1 MLPETVLKDL
11 LSQPQ
16 FNKTEKVLLI
26 LATDAKQGKGIK
38 KIKELAASAGLR
50 TIEKWNVSSLLA
62 RSKGLAVRAA
72 NGWELTSA
80 GIQYVEKLSGP
91 LSGTPVPKIAASLR
105 AHLSRLAN
113 PDTSQFVAEAIA
125 CYEAKLYRAAVVL
138 SWVGAIAVLYD
149 YVVSKKL
156 LDFNT
161 EALRRNPKWKP
172 AKTTDDLARMKE
184 HDFLDIIEA
193 ISVLG
198 KSVKQELD
206 GCLKLRNGCGHPNS
220 LKIAEHRVAGQI
232 ESLILNVFSQFT

>member
-1 MLPETVLKDL
+1 MLPETILKDL
-11 LSQPQ
+11 ISQSQ
-16 FNKTEKVLLI
+16 FVKTDKILII
-26 LATDAKQGKGIK
+26 LAVDDRQAKGIK
-38 KIKELAASAGLR
+38 EIKVLATRAGLR
-50 TIEKWNVSSLLA
+50 TIQRWNVSSLLA
-62 RSKGLAVRAA
+62 RSKGLAVRTT

-80 GIQYVEKLSGP
+80 GRQYITKLVGH
-91 LSGTPVPKIAASLR
+91 LSDTPTPKVAASLR
-105 AHLSRLAN
+105 AHLSRLSN
-113 PDTSQFVAEAIA
+113 PNTSKFVEEAIT
-125 CYEAKLYRAAVVL
+125 CYESKLFRAAVVL

-149 YVVSKKL
+149 YVVSNKL
-156 LDFNT
+156 MDFNT
-161 EALRRNPKWKP
+161 EALRRNSKWKP

-193 ISVLG
+193 ISVIG